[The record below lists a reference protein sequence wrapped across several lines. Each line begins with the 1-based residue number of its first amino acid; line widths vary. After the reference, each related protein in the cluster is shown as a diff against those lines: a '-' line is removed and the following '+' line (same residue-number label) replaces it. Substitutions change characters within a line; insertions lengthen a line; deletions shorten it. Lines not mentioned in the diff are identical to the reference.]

1 MKDQINIPR
10 VTKMIAFGIFITCL
24 SSLLVLWS
32 MFFTMWLRGET
43 KIIVYANKF
52 GEFSFEFVLLTL
64 SIIFLPVLLYEV
76 EDLIK
81 NNE

>member
-10 VTKMIAFGIFITCL
+10 VTKLVAFGIFLTCL
-24 SSLLVLWS
+24 SSLLVIWS

-43 KIIVYANKF
+43 KIIVYVNKF
-52 GEFSFEFVLLTL
+52 GEFSFELVLLTIC
-64 SIIFLPVLLYEV
+64 IIFLPVLLYEV